1 MSRNRLVLC
10 VMAAAALVV
19 VTGCS
24 SYPTKLGVLPPG
36 HISREHG
43 KPMEG
48 GYYQNFD
55 PEAAVLEVEPAE
67 DTNPV
72 MTQHVLIA
80 TVKNAKGEPLD
91 SRRVEWMIA
100 EGSVGTIVEVDES
113 GWYNTRG
120 YKVDN
125 KYAVSHTN
133 RSDRVIT
140 RGNDDP
146 SDDIKIGKG
155 QTWCVITSPVEG
167 DTNVVVYAPGIFN
180 WDKHK
185 VFAVKHW
192 LDAAWQWPPK
202 ATNAVGTDHAMAV
215 KVMKNSDKTPYE
227 GWVVNFKLTGGP
239 DAVFV
244 PGNKTTAS
252 VKTDAT
258 GMARVTLK
266 QVKPVEGVNTVAME
280 IIRPGDKACCKPS
293 ARVASGTM
301 TKTWVGP
308 RIGLRKSGTARA
320 GVGDTVAY
328 NITVTNPGK
337 AAATGVRVSDVLPAG
352 LTYVSSSPAGA
363 ASGQTVVWSL
373 GSLAP
378 GASRSIGLKAKATRT
393 GTFENC
399 ANVVTRSGLKASDC
413 AKTVVTAP
421 KLALEKKGPAE
432 VLICEP
438 ITYTITVRN
447 NGDGAA
453 TNVKIN
459 EELPDGLVAMV
470 NGRETTS
477 VVGNVGTLAPGK
489 AANVTLK
496 VRAKKAGKFTN
507 KATATADRGLKAEA
521 SHTLLVRQPV
531 LVLAKSGPAKRFL
544 GRNATFSVTIKNAG
558 DGEAR
563 DVIVV
568 DMLPA
573 GMTFVSASED
583 GRLAAGKITWR
594 LGTMAP
600 GASKKLSVIAKA
612 NRAGTLT
619 NNVTATAKC
628 AKTSANAKILITGIP
643 AILLETVDLTDPIE
657 IGTNTTYRITVTN
670 QGSADGT
677 GIKIVVTL
685 PAEQSYVS
693 STGNTKAT
701 VVGKVVTFA
710 PLSRLAPKAKA
721 VFNVTVKGIKAGDVR
736 FKVELNSDQMTSPV
750 NETESTHI
758 YE

>member
-1 MSRNRLVLC
+1 MRRNRLVMV
-10 VMAAAALVV
+10 VMAATAVAVLA
-19 VTGCS
+19 GCS
-24 SYPTKLGVLPPG
+24 SYPTKLGVLHPG
-36 HISREHG
+36 HITREHG

-55 PEAAVLEVEPAE
+55 PDAAVLEVGPAE

-80 TVKNAKGEPLD
+80 TVKNAKGKPLD

-100 EGSVGTIVEVDES
+100 EGGVGAIVEVDES
-113 GWYNTRG
+113 GWYGTRG

-125 KYAVSHTN
+125 KYAISHTN
-133 RSDRVIT
+133 RGDHVIT
-140 RGNDDP
+140 RGNSDP
-146 SDDIKIGKG
+146 TDDIKIGKG
-155 QTWCVITSPVEG
+155 QTWCVITSPIEG

-192 LDAAWQWPPK
+192 LDAAWQFPPN

-252 VKTDAT
+252 VKTDAA
-258 GMARVTLK
+258 GMAKVALK
-266 QVKPVEGVNTVAME
+266 QVKAVEGANTVAME
-280 IIRPGDKACCKPS
+280 IIRPGDKACCKPP

-308 RIGLRKSGTARA
+308 RIGIRKSGTARA
-320 GVGDTVAY
+320 GVGDQVAY
-328 NITVTNPGK
+328 SITVTNPGK
-337 AAATGVRVSDVLPAG
+337 AAAANVRVSDELPAG
-352 LTYVSSSPAGA
+352 LTYVSSSPAGR
-363 ASGQTVVWSL
+363 ASGQKIAWSL

-378 GASRSIGLKAKATRT
+378 GASRSISLKAKATKT

-399 ANVVTRSGLKASDC
+399 ANVVADHGLKASDC
-413 AKTVVTAP
+413 AKTIVTAP
-421 KLALEKKGPAE
+421 KLALEKTGPAE

-447 NGDGAA
+447 NGDGPA

-459 EELPDGLVAMV
+459 EELPDGLVAV
-470 NGRETTS
+470 VDGRETKS
-477 VVGNVGTLAPGK
+477 IVGNVGTLQPGK
-489 AANVTLK
+489 SARITLNAK
-496 VRAKKAGKFTN
+496 AKKAGRFTN

-521 SHTLLVRQPV
+521 THTVIVKQPV
-531 LVLAKSGPAKRFL
+531 LVLSKTGPAKRFL
-544 GRNATFSVTIKNAG
+544 GRNAAFEISVKNSG

-563 DVIVV
+563 GVIVV

-573 GMTFVSASED
+573 GMTFVSASD
-583 GRLAAGKITWR
+583 GGRFAAGKITWS

-600 GASKKLSVIAKA
+600 GASKKLSVVAKA

-619 NNVTATAKC
+619 NSVTATAKC
-628 AKTSANAKILITGIP
+628 TKASANTRIAITGIP

-677 GIKIVVTL
+677 GIKIVATL

-693 STGNTKAT
+693 STGSTKAT

-710 PLSRLAPKAKA
+710 PLPRLAPKAKA
-721 VFNVTVKGIKAGDVR
+721 VFNVTVKGVKTGDVR